1 MIDAFLLEKIVGREV
16 KATIRGENVNAWFAG
31 PNERL
36 LVLFLIHIA
45 RSVGPIMERYLSVFL

>member
-1 MIDAFLLEKIVGREV
+1 VIDAFLLEKIVGREV
-16 KATIRGENVNAWFAG
+16 KATIRCENVNAWFAG

-45 RSVGPIMERYLSVFL
+45 RSVSPIMERYLSVFL